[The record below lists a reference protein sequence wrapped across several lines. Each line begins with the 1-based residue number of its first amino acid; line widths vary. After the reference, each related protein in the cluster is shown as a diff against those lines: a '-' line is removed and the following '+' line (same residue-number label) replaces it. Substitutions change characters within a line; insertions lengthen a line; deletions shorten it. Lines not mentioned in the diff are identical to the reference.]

1 MKKMKLAI
9 LFGGNS
15 PEYPVSLQSAYAI
28 IKALDEKRYEKIL
41 IGITK
46 DGSWYRYYG
55 DIEHIKN
62 DTWSYNSN
70 NCIPVSIFPDPKI
83 RGIIELK
90 SDGYE
95 ITAIDAAFPVMHGR
109 FGEDGTVQG
118 LIELA
123 GVPLIGCD
131 TLSSALCM
139 DKYRAHKLVAQ
150 AGIKTPK
157 SVMLTDPS
165 QLNNYKKHIK
175 NLKYPLFVKPVR
187 AGSSFGITKVVNE
200 EELVPAINMAFS
212 YDSQIIVEEN
222 IDGFEVGCAILGN
235 KDLII
240 GEVDEIELS
249 EGFFDYIEKY
259 TLKSS
264 RIHMPARIDTDLA
277 NRIKMTAARIYKTL
291 GCKGF
296 ARVDMFLTPDKKI
309 VFNEVNTIPGFT
321 ANSRFP
327 NMMKGIG
334 LSYSDILD
342 ILIDLGTKNE

>member
-1 MKKMKLAI
+1 MKKLKIAI

-28 IKALDEKRYEKIL
+28 IKALDENRYDKIL

-55 DIEHIKN
+55 DIEHIKDDSWHCN
-62 DTWSYNSN
+62 LSN
-70 NCIPVSIFPDPKI
+70 CVPVSIYPDPKI
-83 RGIIELK
+83 HGIIEFK
-90 SDGYE
+90 SEGYE
-95 ITAIDAAFPVMHGR
+95 VTVLDAAFPVMHGR

-123 GVPLIGCD
+123 GIPLIGCD

-139 DKYRAHKLVAQ
+139 DKYRAHKLVSQ

-157 SVMLTDPS
+157 SIVLSDLS
-165 QLNNYKKHIK
+165 QTRKYKKFIQRL
-175 NLKYPLFVKPVR
+175 NYPLFVKPVR
-187 AGSSFGITKVVNE
+187 AGSSFGISKVLNE
-200 EELVPAINMAFS
+200 GQLETAINLAFL
-212 YDSQIIVEEN
+212 YDNQVIVEEY
-222 IDGFEVGCAILGN
+222 IEGFEVGCAILGN
-235 KDLII
+235 SDLII
-240 GEVDEIELS
+240 GEVDEIELND
-249 EGFFDYIEKY
+249 GFFDYTEKY
-259 TLKSS
+259 SLKNSK
-264 RIHMPARIDTDLA
+264 IHMPARIDADMA
-277 NRIKMTAARIYKTL
+277 NRIKKTAARIYRAL

-296 ARVDMFLTPDKKI
+296 ARVDMFVTPDKKI

-342 ILIDLGTKNE
+342 KLIELGTKV